1 MPTPASVVRWR
12 TRACAQVRSGLRVSY
27 LLAKMP
33 GADGCVKFDEYVR
46 MTLKQGKLQARYE
59 LIMNEVDGA
68 DDGAADPMVL

>member
-1 MPTPASVVRWR
+1 M
-12 TRACAQVRSGLRVSY
+12 SY